1 MQNLNANELKKLIQT
16 AFPHIPGDERLAIL
30 VDVPD
35 EKVMDHQKWLQ
46 RREIAR
52 SWSQDL
58 QSVVDELNLKAVNL
72 FFYPNVHSN
81 NADLPEFAFAG
92 ENLTPEMN
100 AEKLTSTGTK
110 ISFTKIFETHQL
122 YLAPTEFSTTAP
134 LKLMAKKY
142 NFRAATMP
150 GFMPE
155 MIPAMRLDYDVI
167 STRVNLLKNLV
178 DAADGVLIFF
188 MVDQKDF
195 YKLYLDL
202 RFRTGHSSTGVFPE
216 RGVAGNLPSGECY
229 IVPYEG
235 EREKIVSQSAGFLP
249 VQFGDEVVI
258 YQIQQNRAVTIISD
272 GLFSQKEA
280 EKIEAEPAY
289 ANLAELGLGVLA
301 DFGVKPIGQI
311 LLDEKLGLHIAF
323 GRSDHFGGAVGVK
336 DFSSPEKV
344 EHTDRIYLP
353 ALQNRIQVDRVE
365 LIMAN
370 GKGKTLMEQDE
381 WVAFGRR
388 ESMAGRF
395 KV

>member
-1 MQNLNANELKKLIQT
+1 MQNLNATELKKLIQT
-16 AFPHIPGDERLAIL
+16 VFPYLPGDERLAIL

-35 EKVMDHQKWLQ
+35 EKVPDHQKWLL
-46 RREIAR
+46 RRQIAK
-52 SWSQDL
+52 SWAQEL
-58 QSVVDELNLKAVNL
+58 QLVVDELNLKAVNL

-92 ENLTPEMN
+92 ENISPEMN
-100 AEKLTSTGTK
+100 AEKLVENTK

-150 GFMPE
+150 GFTPE

-167 STRVNLLKNLV
+167 SERVNLLKTLV
-178 DAADGVLIFF
+178 DTADGALIFF

-202 RFRTGHSSTGVFPE
+202 RFRTGHSSTGLFPE
-216 RGVAGNLPSGECY
+216 RGLAGNLPSGECY

-235 EREKIVSQSAGFLP
+235 EKEKIISQSAGFLP
-249 VQFGDEVVI
+249 VQFEDEVVI
-258 YQIQQNRAVTIISD
+258 YQIQQNRAVVIISD
-272 GLFSQKEA
+272 GPFSQKEV
-280 EKIEAEPAY
+280 EKIKAEPAY
-289 ANLAELGLGVLA
+289 ANLAELGLGVLS
-301 DFGVKPIGQI
+301 DFGVQPIGQI

-336 DFSSPEKV
+336 DFSSPEAV

-353 ALQNRIQVDRVE
+353 SLQNRIQVDRVE

-370 GKGKTLMEQDE
+370 GKGKTIMERDE
-381 WVAFGRR
+381 WVVFGAQSAERI
-388 ESMAGRF
+388 EHSA
-395 KV
+395 